1 MASYSI
7 RPFPFQRFSV
17 DRLIH
22 AHSHEIYPLN
32 APALIFVLII
42 CAADPRPEFEL
53 KVIVGQPLIG
63 SPTSVKADGTVTIA
77 DDKVTAVGDWY
88 SLRRI
93 GTVMPPWPKSAH
105 VEFNNGDRVRGT
117 IAGADGDALQLTLSL
132 PGTPDQLL
140 RFPLSSL
147 RAIWFRNR
155 EDDSDPAWLA
165 APRKRDAFLS
175 RNGDLTFGAFS
186 GIDAGKSQL
195 RYEVDGK
202 ARELSL
208 SKLTAIGFNPDL
220 ARSRRPKGPFYRLI
234 LADGTRLSAVSIAFD
249 GHVWTAET
257 LFKESIKIP
266 ADRLI
271 SADVEQG
278 KTVYLSAL
286 KPTKYEYRSF
296 DGEDYSWIAD
306 RSVAGQVMR
315 FKTADGES
323 TFDRGVGLHAQCTI
337 TYALAGKFR
346 RLETLAGLDARSGV
360 RGDAE
365 LAISLDG
372 KAVKL
377 PKGGRLTQP
386 GGPLGVHI
394 DVTGAKEMTI
404 AVRKGNGGIVQ
415 DHINLAEAILV
426 P

>member
-1 MASYSI
+1 MATYSI
-7 RPFPFQRFSV
+7 RPFPLQRFSV

-22 AHSHEIYPLN
+22 AHSHEIHPLN
-32 APALIFVLII
+32 APALIFVLIV

-53 KVIVGQPLIG
+53 KAIGGEPLTG
-63 SPTSVKADGTVTIA
+63 SLTSVKPDGTVTLA

-88 SLRRI
+88 SLRRV
-93 GTVMPPWPKSAH
+93 GTVLPPWPKSAH
-105 VEFNNGDRVRGT
+105 AEFNNGDRVRGT
-117 IAGADGDALQLTLSL
+117 IAGADGDSLRLTLSF

-147 RAIWFRNR
+147 RAVWFRNR
-155 EDDSDPAWLA
+155 ADDNDPAWLA
-165 APRKRDAFLS
+165 APRKRDAILS

-220 ARSRRPKGPFYRLI
+220 ARSRRPKGPFYRVI
-234 LADGTRLSAVSIAFD
+234 LADGTRLSVVSIAFD
-249 GHVWTAET
+249 GRAWSAET

-271 SADVEQG
+271 SANVEQG
-278 KTVYLSAL
+278 KAVYLSYL

-296 DGEDYSWIAD
+296 DGEDYSWTAD
-306 RSVAGQVMR
+306 RNVAGQVIR
-315 FKTADGES
+315 LKTADGES
-323 TFDRGVGLHAQCTI
+323 TFDRGLGLHAECTI
-337 TYALAGKFR
+337 TYALGGKFR
-346 RLETLAGLDARSGV
+346 RFETLAGLDARSGL

-365 LAISLDG
+365 LAISVDG
-372 KAVKL
+372 KSVEL

-386 GGPLGVHI
+386 GGPLAVRI

-404 AVRKGNGGIVQ
+404 AVRKGNGAIVQ
-415 DHINLAEAILV
+415 DHINLADAILV